1 MKNLN
6 ENEWLHDYEDFIK
19 SDGAEIPQDLKSK
32 VFSNIQKLIN
42 PSAVI
47 VFLKILGI
55 HIGVGFLSLSICHQ
69 FGINPFNTEK
79 SLTDWMMSVGGHH
92 FCMFGCGVL
101 FVSVSLLA
109 AGYFLT
115 MEEIN
120 ALKRTEFLQ
129 TLVLGLISLGL
140 FAMFGAEL
148 AIGIAGIWLLG
159 GLIGGFVATE
169 AVWRL
174 KQTS

>member
-1 MKNLN
+1 VKNLN

-19 SDGAEIPQDLKSK
+19 SDGAEVPQDLKSK

-47 VFLKILGI
+47 VFLKIFGI

-79 SLTDWMMSVGGHH
+79 SLADWMMSVGGHH

-129 TLVLGLISLGL
+129 TLILGLISLGL
-140 FAMFGAEL
+140 FAIFGAEL

-159 GLIGGFVATE
+159 GLIGGFAATE

-174 KQTS
+174 KQIS